1 MNNLSNAQ
9 APERTID
16 IVKKGLNRRRRKER
30 WFRLFSGGAV
40 MISLGFLS
48 LLFFSIIFNGYT
60 AFQQTMVRLD
70 IFLDTNV
77 IDKDDLA
84 SANYSKLVHDS
95 LLAVA
100 PDVTTFAGKRK
111 LYGLVSI
118 NAAFMLQEFVEKN
131 RDALGNTVRIWV
143 PADADV
149 DMLIK
154 GHVDLEKPASRR
166 RLDDRQ
172 LAWVNKLASQKRIK
186 KVFNCTFFTAGDSK
200 EPELAG
206 IRGAV
211 WGSFYSLFVTLMLA
225 FPIGVSAAVYL
236 EEFAVKN
243 RWTQFIERNINNLA
257 AVPSIVFGLLGLAVF
272 LNFFGLPRSSPVV
285 SGLVLALMTL
295 PAIIISSRSSL
306 RAVPSYIREAG
317 FGIGASKVQM
327 VAHHVLPQAL
337 PGMFSGTLFAM
348 SRALGE
354 AAPLLMIGMVAFIAN
369 IPDGFTHPA
378 TVLPV
383 QIFLW
388 AGNPEQAFL
397 EKASAA
403 IMVLL
408 FFLIIM
414 NGTALIL
421 KKIFEKRS

>member
-1 MNNLSNAQ
+1 MNNLNNDQ
-9 APERTID
+9 GRGRTID
-16 IVKKGLNRRRRKER
+16 IIKRGLKRRHRKECL
-30 WFRLFSGGAV
+30 FRLFGRTAV
-40 MISLGFLS
+40 LISLGFLS
-48 LLFFSIIFNGYT
+48 LLFISIVCNGYT

-70 IFLDTNV
+70 VVLDTRV
-77 IDKDDLA
+77 IDKNDLA
-84 SANYSKLVHDS
+84 GANYTKLLHDS

-100 PDVTTFAGKRK
+100 PDVTTLSDKRK

-118 NAAFMLQEFVEKN
+118 NAPFLLQQFVQKH
-131 RDALGNTVRIWV
+131 RDDLGNTVQVWV
-143 PADADV
+143 PANADV
-149 DMLIK
+149 DMLFK
-154 GHVDLEKPASRR
+154 GHVDVDTPESERR
-166 RLDDRQ
+166 INDRQ
-172 LAWVNKLASQKRIK
+172 LAWINHLVSQKRIK
-186 KVFNCTFFTAGDSK
+186 KVFNTTFFTAGDSK

-211 WGSFYSLFVTLMLA
+211 IGSFYTLVITLILA

-243 RWTQFIERNINNLA
+243 RWTHLIEMNINNLA

-272 LNFFGLPRSSPVV
+272 LNFFELPRSSPVV
-285 SGLVLALMTL
+285 SGLVLTLMTL
-295 PAIIISSRSSL
+295 PLIIITSRSSL
-306 RAVPSYIREAG
+306 SSVPESIREAG
-317 FGIGASKVQM
+317 IGIGASKVQL
-327 VAHHVLPQAL
+327 VLHHVLPRAL
-337 PGMFSGTLFAM
+337 PGILSGTLFSM

-378 TVLPV
+378 TALPV

-403 IMVLL
+403 VMVLL
-408 FFLIIM
+408 FFLIIL
-414 NGTALIL
+414 NGTAVLL
-421 KKIFEKRS
+421 RKIFEKRQ